1 MALSPTLVD
10 REQAKFVETPAG
22 DTAVRVGQFGALSS
36 PMNTD
41 AITVEY
47 PSSTVEIYKF
57 RSGGVSGTILMTL
70 TVTYTN
76 GSKNYISSVVKT

>member
-10 REQAKFVETPAG
+10 REQNKFFETPDG
-22 DTAVRVGQFGALSS
+22 NTAVRVGQFGAFSA
-36 PMNTD
+36 PTGTD
-41 AITVEY
+41 AVTVEY
-47 PSSTVEIYKF
+47 PNNTTEIFKF

-76 GSKNYISSVVKT
+76 SSKADVSSVVKT